1 MRKYILIIAVL
12 LNTVLFAQNPG
23 IKSDLSTL
31 IPPSPT
37 VAALMKYEEIPVNNY
52 TGVPNISI
60 PLYNYSIPS
69 SKIGIN
75 VGLSYHTA
83 STKLDEVAS
92 DIGLGWSLTCSGS
105 ISRTVRGI
113 PDELYEVNQKFGVY
127 KSNTNNGNNY
137 YQTIQSLLNTSFN
150 PINSINYV
158 DNSIS
163 DNVKEFLF
171 ETNTFGKYDTQHDLW
186 QYNFNGHTG
195 RFYIEKQTNGNLEVK
210 LLSNDNLK
218 IINQYNQEDNIF
230 QKYKPTGFT
239 VYDESGYK
247 YIFDVIETTNGSQF
261 TESTAANGMMN
272 MNLSQETYNS
282 AFHLSKIYDNNNKLL
297 VEYVYF
303 DAGVEHI
310 SNSSF
315 TSNYCTSGPPF
326 ILNYSNLGEEIN
338 YCIEKFDLLSQ
349 GFILDLYKP
358 TSLVVAFSNTY
369 TAKKISEIKIIGVGK
384 VNFEYQT
391 GRNDEN
397 YTNSVNVKILKGI
410 KVKQL
415 DDSIVKSFYLDH
427 EYKYAITKKLFLKG
441 VKQLIGNGGDIDLHK
456 LYYKEPTEPYNPAID
471 NWGFLKND
479 DMSCGGLEKKADKDY
494 VSSFVLEKM
503 TLPTGG
509 CVVFNYESNTY
520 AYLGAEQLTNFDSN
534 FYNWD
539 FQSSGATFY
548 GLYNTSVQNLFTI
561 NVAQDVCLQAS
572 YNFPES
578 EWYFSIYKDAY
589 DPNNPTLNLIG
600 GISSYSVLDSNG
612 FSYLRNV
619 QPGTY
624 VVRFSSPNLPTTGM
638 NNNFF
643 SSISAHFR
651 KRKIV
656 DYKNYFY
663 GGGFR
668 ISKISTFNE
677 NIIIGDT
684 SSIPLTIKEYS
695 YNDFDNNTPSSGVLV
710 SKEPL
715 FKFETSLKRPFL
727 QSTLLTN
734 LTTTSL
740 AIYNEILYT
749 YSTITNRDKINRGKT
764 NGADIGY
771 KNVTIKNSNNISNA
785 SNGKTQ
791 YTYTTSLEYPNI
803 EYTFEQLYLPSI
815 NMDYKRGL
823 LKKEEV
829 FDVNNKRIVSTVNNY
844 DFTDSRIMTGL
855 HVFGTWDEGFNSC
868 PSFKLM
874 INYNNYKT
882 LKANNCNPLPT
893 PCGLNGLDY
902 LNNIFNSGLNIG
914 FTGYLEAYGWAKL
927 ASKTTQNYFYPN
939 GGTVPNI
946 VTSNETFTY
955 NPINKQIASQTVNNS
970 VGETL
975 TTNYFYHPALSQNRI
990 SEIHRIETKRG
1001 SELLSE
1007 SKINYSNTFAG
1018 NQSFLPSTIEVKKG
1032 NSPSEIRLR
1041 NNVYDEFGHVLEMQ
1055 QESGMKISYIYGY
1068 NKSQPVAKLEN
1079 IAYSAIPNALITA
1092 IQTAT
1097 NNTAGTEAQV
1107 IAALNAL
1114 RTSTDVNLKNA
1125 MITTLTYKPLI
1136 GVSTVTDPKGDK
1148 QTYHYDSFNRLEF
1161 VKDRNGNILS
1171 ENTYHY
1177 KN

>member
-1 MRKYILIIAVL
+1 MRKYILIIVVL
-12 LNTVLFAQNPG
+12 LNTALFAQNAE
-23 IKSDLSTL
+23 IKSDLATL

-60 PLYNYSIPS
+60 PLYNYNIPS

-75 VGLSYHTA
+75 IGLSYHTA

-92 DIGLGWSLTCSGS
+92 DIGLGWSLTCTGS

-113 PDELYEVNQKFGVY
+113 PDEIYEVNQKFGIY

-150 PINSINYV
+150 PINSIIYNPINSINYD

-218 IINQYNQEDNIF
+218 IINQYNQDAGNIF
-230 QKYKPTGFT
+230 EQYKPTGFT
-239 VYDESGYK
+239 VYDEFGYK
-247 YIFDVIETTNGSQF
+247 YIFDVLETTTSSQLS
-261 TESTAANGMMN
+261 ESTAPNGMMN
-272 MNLSQETYNS
+272 MNLSDETYNS
-282 AFHLSKIYDNNNKLL
+282 AFHLSKIYDNNNNLL
-297 VEYVYF
+297 VEYLYL
-303 DAGVEHI
+303 DAGNEHI
-310 SNSSF
+310 TNSSS
-315 TSNYCTSGPPF
+315 TSNYCTSEPPF
-326 ILNYSNLGEEIN
+326 MSNKSTLADEVNFVVQNFNLFSQSFLLG
-338 YCIEKFDLLSQ
+338 
-349 GFILDLYKP
+349 LYKP
-358 TSLVVAFSNTY
+358 YSLLSVFSNVY

-384 VNFEYQT
+384 VIFEYQT
-391 GRNDEN
+391 GREDEN
-397 YTNSVNVKILKGI
+397 YTNSVNVKILKGV

-415 DDSIVKSFYLDH
+415 DDSIVKSFYLEH
-427 EYKYAITKKLFLKG
+427 EYKAAITSKLFLKG

-456 LYYKEPTEPYNPAID
+456 LYYKEPTVPYNPTKD

-479 DMSCGGLEKKADKDY
+479 DMSCGGLEKTADKDY

-520 AYLGAEQLTNFDSN
+520 AYRETEQLTNFDSN

-539 FQSSGATFY
+539 FQSSGATFF
-548 GLYNTSVQNLFTI
+548 GLYNNSVQNLFTI
-561 NVAQDVCLQAS
+561 DVAQDVCFQAS
-572 YNFPES
+572 VNYPVS

-589 DPNNPTLNLIG
+589 DPNNPTQNYIG
-600 GISSYSVLDSNG
+600 GASSYSVLDNNG
-612 FSYLRNV
+612 FCYLRNI

-624 VVRFSSPNLPTTGM
+624 VVRFSTPELPTS
-638 NNNFF
+638 NVENYLS
-643 SSISAHFR
+643 SSISAYYR
-651 KRKIV
+651 KRKIA

-677 NIIIGDT
+677 NITIGNIS
-684 SSIPLTIKEYS
+684 SSIPLTVKEFS
-695 YNDFDNNTPSSGVLV
+695 YKDFDNNTPSSGVLV

-715 FKFETSLKRPFL
+715 FKFNTSLKRPYM
-727 QSTLLTN
+727 N
-734 LTTTSL
+734 LSPQGGSISHAT
-740 AIYNEILYT
+740 EKFYT
-749 YSTITNRDKINRGKT
+749 YSTITNSDKINRGKT

-803 EYTFEQLYLPSI
+803 EYTPEQLYLPSI

-829 FDVNNKRIVSTVNNY
+829 FDQSNKSIASTINNY
-844 DFTDSRIMTGL
+844 DFIDSRVMTGL
-855 HVFGTWDEGFNSC
+855 HVFGTWDDGFNSC

-874 INYNNYKT
+874 TNYNHYKA
-882 LKANNCNPLPT
+882 LKANNCNPVALA
-893 PCGLNGLDY
+893 CGLDY
-902 LNNIFNSGLNIG
+902 LDYIFQPYMNIG
-914 FTGYLEAYGWAKL
+914 FTGYIEAFGWAKL

-939 GGTVPNI
+939 GGTTPNI

-955 NPINKQIASQTVNNS
+955 NPINKQIATHTVNNS
-970 VGETL
+970 VEETL

-1018 NQSFLPSTIEVKKG
+1018 NPTFLPSTVEVKKG
-1032 NSPSEIRLR
+1032 NLPLEIRLI
-1041 NNVYDEFGHVLEMQ
+1041 NNVYDEFGHVLEVQ
-1055 QESGMKISYIYGY
+1055 QASGMKISYIYGY
-1068 NKSQPVAKLEN
+1068 NRTQPVAKLEN
-1079 IAYSAIPNALITA
+1079 MAYASIPTNLITA
-1092 IQTAT
+1092 IQNASNDTS
-1097 NNTAGTEAQV
+1097 EQDL
-1107 IAALNAL
+1107 LNAFVAL
-1114 RTSTDVNLKNA
+1114 RNAPELENA

-1136 GVSTVTDPKGDK
+1136 GVSSVTDPKGDM

-1161 VKDRNGNILS
+1161 VKDKNGNILS
-1171 ENTYHY
+1171 ENKYHY

>member
-1 MRKYILIIAVL
+1 MRKYILIIVVL
-12 LNTVLFAQNPG
+12 LNTALFAQNPE
-23 IKSDLSTL
+23 IKSDLATL

-60 PLYNYSIPS
+60 PLYNYNIPS

-75 VGLSYHTA
+75 IGLSYHTA

-105 ISRTVRGI
+105 ISRTVRGM
-113 PDELYEVNQKFGVY
+113 PDELYESNQKFGVY
-127 KSNTNNGNNY
+127 KSNPANGNNY
-137 YQTIQSLLNTSFN
+137 YQTIQSLLNSSFN
-150 PINSINYV
+150 PLVPQSIVNNSSP
-158 DNSIS
+158 DNI
-163 DNVKEFLF
+163 KEFLF

-218 IINQYNQEDNIF
+218 IINQYNQDAGNIF
-230 QKYKPTGFT
+230 EQYKPTGFT
-239 VYDESGYK
+239 VYDEFGYK
-247 YIFDVIETTNGSQF
+247 YIFDVVETTSGNQLS
-261 TESTAANGMMN
+261 ESTAANGMMN
-272 MNLSQETYNS
+272 MDLSQETYNS
-282 AFHLSKIYDNNNKLL
+282 AFHLSKIFDNNNNLL
-297 VEYVYF
+297 VEYLYF
-303 DAGVEHI
+303 DAGKEHI
-310 SNSSF
+310 TNSSL
-315 TSNYCTSGPPF
+315 TSNYCTSEPPF
-326 ILNYSNLGEEIN
+326 ISNKSTLAEEVN
-338 YCIEKFDLLSQ
+338 FVVQNFDLFSQ
-349 GFILDLYKP
+349 SFLLGLYKP
-358 TSLVVAFSNTY
+358 YSLLSVFSNVY
-369 TAKKISEIKIIGVGK
+369 TAKKLSEIKIIGVGK
-384 VNFEYQT
+384 VIFEYQT
-391 GRNDEN
+391 GREDEN

-415 DDSIVKSFYLDH
+415 DDSIVKSFYLEH
-427 EYKYAITKKLFLKG
+427 EYKAAITSKLFLKG
-441 VKQLIGNGGDIDLHK
+441 VKQLIGNGGDMYLHK
-456 LYYKEPTEPYNPAID
+456 LYYKEPTVPFNPTKD

-479 DMSCGGLEKKADKDY
+479 DMSCGGLEKTADKDY

-509 CVVFNYESNTY
+509 SVVFNYESNTY
-520 AYLGAEQLTNFDSN
+520 AYRGNEQLTNFDSN

-539 FQSSGATFY
+539 FTSNGATFY
-548 GLYNTSVQNLFTI
+548 GLSSSSSQNLFTI

-600 GISSYSVLDSNG
+600 GISSYSVLDNNG

-624 VVRFSSPNLPTTGM
+624 VVIFSTENLPITG
-638 NNNFF
+638 NSNYFS
-643 SSISAHFR
+643 SSISAHYRNR
-651 KRKIV
+651 KTV

-677 NIIIGDT
+677 NITIGDV
-684 SSIPLTIKEYS
+684 SGSIPLTVKEFS
-695 YNDFDNNTPSSGVLV
+695 YNDFDNNSPSSGVLV
-710 SKEPL
+710 SKAPL
-715 FKFETSLKRPFL
+715 FKYETSLKRP
-727 QSTLLTN
+727 TMN
-734 LTTTSL
+734 LSPQ
-740 AIYNEILYT
+740 AGSISYADEKFYT
-749 YSTITNRDKINRGKT
+749 YSTITNSDKINRGKT
-764 NGADIGY
+764 NGSDIGY
-771 KNVTIKNSNNISNA
+771 KNVTIRNIKGNI
-785 SNGKTQ
+785 SNGKTE
-791 YTYTTSLEYPNI
+791 YSYTTSLEYPNI
-803 EYTFEQLYLPSI
+803 EYTHEQLYLPSI

-829 FDVNNKRIVSTVNNY
+829 FDQSNKKLVSTINNY
-844 DFTDSRIMTGL
+844 DFIDSRIMTGL
-855 HVFGTWDEGFNSC
+855 HLFGIWDEGFNSC

-874 INYNNYKT
+874 TNYNHYKA
-882 LKANNCNPLPT
+882 LKANNCNPVALA
-893 PCGLNGLDY
+893 CGLDY
-902 LNNIFNSGLNIG
+902 LNYIFKSDMNIG
-914 FTGYLEAYGWAKL
+914 FTGYLEAFGWAKL

-939 GGTVPNI
+939 GGTTPNI

-955 NPINKQIASQTVNNS
+955 NPINKQIATHIVNNS
-970 VGETL
+970 VEETL

-1018 NQSFLPSTIEVKKG
+1018 NPTFLPSTVEVKKG
-1032 NSPSEIRLR
+1032 NLPLEIRLI
-1041 NNVYDEFGHVLEMQ
+1041 NNVYDEFGHVLEVQ
-1055 QESGMKISYIYGY
+1055 QASGIKISYIYGY
-1068 NKSQPVAKLEN
+1068 NKTQPVAKIDN
-1079 IAYSAIPNALITA
+1079 MAYASIPANLITA
-1092 IQTAT
+1092 IQNAS
-1097 NNTAGTEAQV
+1097 NGTSEQDL
-1107 IAALNAL
+1107 LNAFIAL
-1114 RTSTDVNLKNA
+1114 RNAPELKNA

-1136 GVSTVTDPKGDK
+1136 GVSSVTDPKGDM

-1161 VKDRNGNILS
+1161 VKDKNGNILS
-1171 ENTYHY
+1171 ENKYHY

>member
-12 LNTVLFAQNPG
+12 LNTALFAQNPE
-23 IKSDLSTL
+23 IKSDLATL

-60 PLYNYSIPS
+60 PLYNYNIPS

-75 VGLSYHTA
+75 IGLSYHTA

-105 ISRTVRGI
+105 ISRTVRGM
-113 PDELYEVNQKFGVY
+113 PDELYESNQKFGVY
-127 KSNTNNGNNY
+127 KSNPANGNNY
-137 YQTIQSLLNTSFN
+137 YQTIQSLLNGSFN
-150 PINSINYV
+150 PMVPQSIVNNSTP
-158 DNSIS
+158 

-218 IINQYNQEDNIF
+218 IINQYNQDAGNIF
-230 QKYKPTGFT
+230 EQYKPIGFT
-239 VYDESGYK
+239 VYDEFGYK
-247 YIFDVIETTNGSQF
+247 YIFDVVETTSGNQLS
-261 TESTAANGMMN
+261 ESTAANGMMN
-272 MNLSQETYNS
+272 MDLSQETYNS
-282 AFHLSKIYDNNNKLL
+282 AFHLSKIFDNNNNLL
-297 VEYVYF
+297 VEYLYF
-303 DAGVEHI
+303 DAGFEHI
-310 SNSSF
+310 TNSSL
-315 TSNYCTSGPPF
+315 TSNYCTSEPPF
-326 ILNYSNLGEEIN
+326 MSNKSTLAEEVN
-338 YCIEKFDLLSQ
+338 FVVQNFDLFSQ
-349 GFILDLYKP
+349 SFLLGLYKP
-358 TSLVVAFSNTY
+358 YSLLSVFSNVY
-369 TAKKISEIKIIGVGK
+369 TAKKLSEIKIIGVGK
-384 VNFEYQT
+384 VIFEYQT
-391 GRNDEN
+391 GREDEN

-415 DDSIVKSFYLDH
+415 DDSIVKSFYLEH
-427 EYKYAITKKLFLKG
+427 EYKAAITSKLFLKG
-441 VKQLIGNGGDIDLHK
+441 VKQLIGNGGDMYLHK
-456 LYYKEPTEPYNPAID
+456 LYYKEPTVPFNPTKD

-479 DMSCGGLEKKADKDY
+479 DMSCGGLEKTADKDY

-509 CVVFNYESNTY
+509 SVVFNYESNTY
-520 AYLGAEQLTNFDSN
+520 AYRGNEQLTNFDSN

-589 DPNNPTLNLIG
+589 DPNNPTSNLIG
-600 GISSYSVLDSNG
+600 GISSNSVLDNNG
-612 FSYLRNV
+612 FFYLRNV

-624 VVRFSSPNLPTTGM
+624 VVRFSSPNLPTSG
-638 NNNFF
+638 NSNYFS
-643 SSISAHFR
+643 SSISATYRNR
-651 KRKIV
+651 KTV

-677 NIIIGDT
+677 NITIGDIS
-684 SSIPLTIKEYS
+684 SSIPLTVKEFS
-695 YNDFDNNTPSSGVLV
+695 YNDFDNNSTSSGVLV

-715 FKFETSLKRPFL
+715 FKFNTSLKRPYM
-727 QSTLLTN
+727 N
-734 LTTTSL
+734 LSPQ
-740 AIYNEILYT
+740 AGSISHAAEKFYT
-749 YSTITNRDKINRGKT
+749 YSTITNSDKINRGKT
-764 NGADIGY
+764 NGSDIGY
-771 KNVTIKNSNNISNA
+771 KNVTIRNIKGNI
-785 SNGKTQ
+785 SNGKTE
-791 YTYTTSLEYPNI
+791 YSYTTSLEYPNI
-803 EYTFEQLYLPSI
+803 EYTHEQLYLPSI

-829 FDVNNKRIVSTVNNY
+829 FDQSNKKIVSTINNY
-844 DFTDSRIMTGL
+844 DFMDSRVMTGL

-882 LKANNCNPLPT
+882 LKANNCNPVALA
-893 PCGLNGLDY
+893 CGLDY
-902 LNNIFNSGLNIG
+902 LDYIFKPDMNIG

-939 GGTVPNI
+939 GGNTPNI

-955 NPINKQIASQTVNNS
+955 NPINKQIATQTVNNS

-1018 NQSFLPSTIEVKKG
+1018 NPTFLPSTVEVKKG
-1032 NSPSEIRLR
+1032 NSPSEIRLI
-1041 NNVYDEFGHVLEMQ
+1041 NNVYDEFGHVLEVQ
-1055 QESGMKISYIYGY
+1055 QESGVKISYIYGY

-1136 GVSTVTDPKGDK
+1136 GVSTVTDPKGDT
-1148 QTYHYDSFNRLEF
+1148 QTYHYDSFNRLQF
-1161 VKDRNGNILS
+1161 VKDSNGNILS
-1171 ENTYHY
+1171 ENEYHY

>member
-1 MRKYILIIAVL
+1 MRKYILLVAVL
-12 LNTVLFAQNPG
+12 LNTVLFAQNTG
-23 IKSDLSTL
+23 IKSL

-105 ISRTVRGI
+105 ISRTVRGM
-113 PDELYEVNQKFGVY
+113 PDELYESNQKFGVF
-127 KSNTNNGNNY
+127 KSNPANGNNY
-137 YQTIQSLLNTSFN
+137 YQTIQSLLNGSFN
-150 PINSINYV
+150 PMVPQSIVNNSTPPNI
-158 DNSIS
+158 
-163 DNVKEFLF
+163 KEFLF
-171 ETNTFGKYDTQHDLW
+171 ETNAFGKYDTQHDLW

-239 VYDESGYK
+239 VYDEFGYK

-261 TESTAANGMMN
+261 SESTAANGMMN
-272 MNLSQETYNS
+272 MELSQETYNS

-303 DAGVEHI
+303 DAGREHI
-310 SNSSF
+310 SSGSL
-315 TSNYCTSGPPF
+315 TSNYCTSEPPF
-326 ILNYSNLGEEIN
+326 MSDKSTLAEEVSFVVQNFTLFSQSFLLN
-338 YCIEKFDLLSQ
+338 
-349 GFILDLYKP
+349 LYKP
-358 TSLVVAFSNTY
+358 SSLVAAFSNSY
-369 TAKKISEIKIIGVGK
+369 AAKKISEIKIIGVGK

-397 YTNSVNVKILKGI
+397 YTNREYVKILKGI

-415 DDSIVKSFYLDH
+415 NDSIVKSFYLEH
-427 EYKYAITKKLFLKG
+427 EYKEAVISKLFLKG
-441 VKQLIGNGGDIDLHK
+441 VKQLIGNGNTLDLHK
-456 LYYKEPTEPYNPAID
+456 LYYKEPLDTYNLAKD
-471 NWGFLKND
+471 NWGFLKKD
-479 DMSCGGLEKKADKDY
+479 EMSCAGLEKTVDKDY

-509 CVVFNYESNTY
+509 CVVYSYESNTY
-520 AYLGAEQLTNFDSN
+520 AYQGTEQLTNFDSN

-539 FQSSGATFY
+539 YRSGGASFY
-548 GLYNTSVQNLFTI
+548 GLFNHRPQRLFTI
-561 NVAQDVCLQAS
+561 NVAQDICLSAGF
-572 YNFPES
+572 NFPDS

-589 DPNNPTLNLIG
+589 DPNNPTSNFIG
-600 GISSYSVLDSNG
+600 GISSYSVLDNNG
-612 FSYLRNV
+612 LYYLRNV
-619 QPGTY
+619 QPGSY
-624 VVRFSSPNLPTTGM
+624 VVTFSTPSRPINGM
-638 NNNFF
+638 SNFYAG
-643 SSISAHFR
+643 ISATYRNR
-651 KRKIV
+651 KTV

-668 ISKISTFNE
+668 ISKISTYNE
-677 NIIIGDT
+677 NITIGDPDA
-684 SSIPLTIKEYS
+684 SLPLTVKEYS
-695 YNDFDNNTPSSGVLV
+695 YNDFDNNSPSSGVLV

-715 FKFETSLKRPFL
+715 FKFETSLKRP
-727 QSTLLTN
+727 TMN
-734 LTTTSL
+734 LSPQGGSISF
-740 AIYNEILYT
+740 AAEKFYT
-749 YSTITNRDKINRGKT
+749 YSTITNYDKINRGKT
-764 NGADIGY
+764 NGSDIGY
-771 KNVTIKNSNNISNA
+771 KNVTIKNSNDNT

-803 EYTFEQLYLPSI
+803 EYTHEQLYLPSI

-829 FDVNNKRIVSTVNNY
+829 FDQSNKKIASTNNNY

-874 INYNNYKT
+874 TNYNHYIT
-882 LKANNCNPLPT
+882 LKANNCRPVALS
-893 PCGLNGLDY
+893 CGIDY
-902 LNNIFNSGLNIG
+902 LNNIFKSDMNIG

-927 ASKTTQNYFYPN
+927 TSKTTQNYFYPN
-939 GGTVPNI
+939 GGSTPNV
-946 VTSNETFTY
+946 VTSNETYTY
-955 NPINKQIASQTVNNS
+955 NPTNKQIASQTVNNS

-1041 NNVYDEFGHVLEMQ
+1041 NNVYDEFGHVLEVQ
-1055 QESGMKISYIYGY
+1055 QESGVKISYIYGY

-1171 ENTYHY
+1171 ENKYHY

>member
-1 MRKYILIIAVL
+1 MRKYILLFAVL
-12 LNTVLFAQNPG
+12 LNTVLYAQNPG

-60 PLYNYSIPS
+60 PLYNYNIPS

-105 ISRTVRGI
+105 ISRTVRGM
-113 PDELYEVNQKFGVY
+113 PDELYESNQKFGVY
-127 KSNTNNGNNY
+127 KSNPANGNNY
-137 YQTIQSLLNTSFN
+137 YQTIQSLLNGSFN
-150 PINSINYV
+150 PMVPQSIVNNSTP
-158 DNSIS
+158 

-171 ETNTFGKYDTQHDLW
+171 ETNAFGKYDSQHDLW
-186 QYNFNGHTG
+186 QYNFNGHSG

-239 VYDESGYK
+239 VYDEFGYK
-247 YIFDVIETTNGSQF
+247 YIFDVIETTTGSQLS
-261 TESTAANGMMN
+261 ESTAPNGMMN
-272 MNLSQETYNS
+272 MNLSQEIYNS
-282 AFHLSKIYDNNNKLL
+282 AFHLSKIFDNNDKLL
-297 VEYVYF
+297 VEYTYS
-303 DAGVEHI
+303 DASVEYI
-310 SNSSF
+310 TNSSF
-315 TSNYCTSGPPF
+315 TSNHSTTE
-326 ILNYSNLGEEIN
+326 SNGYGTLAEEVDFVVQN
-338 YCIEKFDLLSQ
+338 FTLFSQ
-349 GFILDLYKP
+349 SFLLDLYKP
-358 TSLVVAFSNTY
+358 TSLVAVFSNSY

-391 GRNDEN
+391 GRNDED
-397 YTNSVNVKILKGI
+397 YTNREFVKILKGI

-415 DDSIVKSFYLDH
+415 NDSIVKSFYLDH

-456 LYYKEPTEPYNPAID
+456 LYYKEPLQPFNPAKD
-471 NWGFLKND
+471 NWGFLKNA
-479 DMSCGGLEKKADKDY
+479 DMSCGGLEKTADKDY

-520 AYLGAEQLTNFDSN
+520 AYQGNEQLTNFDSN

-539 FQSSGATFY
+539 FQSNGATFS

-578 EWYFSIYKDAY
+578 DWYFSIYKDAY
-589 DPNNPTLNLIG
+589 DPNNPTSNLIG
-600 GISSYSVLDSNG
+600 GISSNSVLDNNG

-624 VVRFSSPNLPTTGM
+624 VVIFSSPNLPTSG
-638 NNNFF
+638 NSNYFS
-643 SSISAHFR
+643 SSISATYRNR
-651 KRKIV
+651 KTV

-668 ISKISTFNE
+668 ISKISTYNE
-677 NIIIGDT
+677 NITIEDAST
-684 SSIPLTIKEYS
+684 SIPLTVKEYS
-695 YNDFDNNTPSSGVLV
+695 YNDFDNNSPSSGVLV

-715 FKFETSLKRPFL
+715 FKLETSLKRPYMNSSVQGGIINGELFE
-727 QSTLLTN
+727 SF
-734 LTTTSL
+734 
-740 AIYNEILYT
+740 YT

-764 NGADIGY
+764 NGSDIGY
-771 KNVTIKNSNNISNA
+771 KNVTIKNSNDNT

-803 EYTFEQLYLPSI
+803 EYTHEQLYLPSI

-829 FDVNNKRIVSTVNNY
+829 FDVTNKRIVSTINNY

-874 INYNNYKT
+874 TNYNNYKT
-882 LKANNCNPLPT
+882 LKANNCNPVALA
-893 PCGLNGLDY
+893 CGLDY
-902 LNNIFNSGLNIG
+902 LDYIFKPDMNIG
-914 FTGYLEAYGWAKL
+914 FTGYLEAFGWAKL
-927 ASKTTQNYFYPN
+927 TSKTTQNYFYPN

-946 VTSNETFTY
+946 VTSNETLTY
-955 NPINKQIASQTVNNS
+955 NSINKQIASQTVNNS

-975 TTNYFYHPALSQNRI
+975 TTNYFYHTGNSPFSQNRI
-990 SEIHRIETKRG
+990 SEIERIETKRG

-1032 NSPSEIRLR
+1032 SSPSEIRLK
-1041 NNVYDEFGHVLEMQ
+1041 NNVYDAFGHVLEVQ

-1068 NKSQPVAKLEN
+1068 NNTQPVAKLEN
-1079 IAYSAIPNALITA
+1079 IAYANIPTNLITA
-1092 IQTAT
+1092 IQNASNGTDEIAL
-1097 NNTAGTEAQV
+1097 NTA
-1107 IAALNAL
+1107 LNNL
-1114 RTSTDVNLKNA
+1114 RTALPNA

-1161 VKDRNGNILS
+1161 VKDKNVNILS
-1171 ENTYHY
+1171 ENKYHY

>member
-1 MRKYILIIAVL
+1 MRKYILLVAVL

-37 VAALMKYEEIPVNNY
+37 VAALMKYEEVPVSNY

-60 PLYNYSIPS
+60 PLYNYNIPS

-75 VGLSYHTA
+75 IGLSYHTA

-105 ISRTVRGI
+105 ISRTVRGM
-113 PDELYEVNQKFGVY
+113 PDELYESNQKFGVY
-127 KSNTNNGNNY
+127 KSNPANGNNY
-137 YQTIQSLLNTSFN
+137 YQTIQSLLNGSFN
-150 PINSINYV
+150 PMVPQSIVNNSTP
-158 DNSIS
+158 

-186 QYNFNGHTG
+186 QYNFNGHSG

-218 IINQYNQEDNIF
+218 IINQYNQDAGNIF
-230 QKYKPTGFT
+230 EQYKPIGFT
-239 VYDESGYK
+239 VYDEFGYK
-247 YIFDVIETTNGSQF
+247 YIFDVIETTTGSQLS
-261 TESTAANGMMN
+261 ESTAPNGMMN
-272 MNLSQETYNS
+272 MNLSQEIYNS
-282 AFHLSKIYDNNNKLL
+282 AFHLSKIFDNNDKLL
-297 VEYVYF
+297 VEYIYS
-303 DAGVEHI
+303 DASVEYI
-310 SNSSF
+310 TNSSF
-315 TSNYCTSGPPF
+315 TSNHSTTE
-326 ILNYSNLGEEIN
+326 SNGYGTLAEEVDFVVQN
-338 YCIEKFDLLSQ
+338 FTLFSQ
-349 GFILDLYKP
+349 SFLLDLYKP
-358 TSLVVAFSNTY
+358 TSLVAAFSNSY

-384 VNFEYQT
+384 VSFEYQT

-397 YTNSVNVKILKGI
+397 YTNRESVKILKEI

-415 DDSIVKSFYLDH
+415 NDSIVKSFYLEH
-427 EYKYAITKKLFLKG
+427 EYKDAITSKLFLKG
-441 VKQLIGNGGDIDLHK
+441 VKQQIGNGGDIDLHK
-456 LYYKEPTEPYNPAID
+456 LYYKEPIEPYNPAKD
-471 NWGFLKND
+471 NWGFLKNA
-479 DMSCGGLEKKADKDY
+479 DMSCGGLEKTADKDY

-520 AYLGAEQLTNFDSN
+520 AYQGNEQLTNFDSN

-589 DPNNPTLNLIG
+589 DPNNPTSNLIG
-600 GISSYSVLDSNG
+600 GISSNSVLDNNG

-624 VVRFSSPNLPTTGM
+624 VVRFSSPNLPTSG
-638 NNNFF
+638 NSNYFS
-643 SSISAHFR
+643 SSISATYRNR
-651 KRKIV
+651 KTV

-668 ISKISTFNE
+668 ISKISTYNE
-677 NIIIGDT
+677 NITIEDAST
-684 SSIPLTIKEYS
+684 SIPLTFKEYS
-695 YNDFDNNTPSSGVLV
+695 YNDFDNNSPSSGVLV

-715 FKFETSLKRPFL
+715 FKLETSLKRPYMNSSVQGGIINGELFE
-727 QSTLLTN
+727 SF
-734 LTTTSL
+734 
-740 AIYNEILYT
+740 YT

-771 KNVTIKNSNNISNA
+771 KNVTIKNSNDNA
-785 SNGKTQ
+785 SNGRTQ

-829 FDVNNKRIVSTVNNY
+829 FDVTNKRIVSTINNY
-844 DFTDSRIMTGL
+844 DFIDSRVMTGL

-874 INYNNYKT
+874 TNYNHYKT
-882 LKANNCNPLPT
+882 LKVNNCNPVALA
-893 PCGLNGLDY
+893 CGLDY
-902 LNNIFNSGLNIG
+902 LNYIFKPDMNIG

-939 GGTVPNI
+939 GGNTPNI

-955 NPINKQIASQTVNNS
+955 NPINKQIASQTVSNS

-1041 NNVYDEFGHVLEMQ
+1041 NNVYDEFGHVLEVQ

-1136 GVSTVTDPKGDK
+1136 GVSTVTDPKGDT
-1148 QTYHYDSFNRLEF
+1148 QTYQYDNFNRLQF
-1161 VKDRNGNILS
+1161 VKDSSGNILS
-1171 ENTYHY
+1171 ENEYHY